1 MSNTSHSHC
10 SVWILDLV
18 QKQSGERLPL
28 PCYNAMTEEID
39 DAPER
44 VQVDCS
50 AMGNLK
56 TPELTNSTSNERI
69 PDVCI
74 GSEGSDCITPFK
86 RKRNMVDG
94 GADSSAVIA
103 REGICTLVDAV
114 SSLPSGSTGNV
125 PVETCSVCF
134 KRQRYYCI
142 QPFCFPFYMW

>member
-1 MSNTSHSHC
+1 MSNTAHSHC

-28 PCYNAMTEEID
+28 PCYNAMTEEIH

-44 VQVDCS
+44 VQVECS

-56 TPELTNSTSNERI
+56 MPEPTNSTSNERI

-74 GSEGSDCITPFK
+74 GSEGSDRITPSK
-86 RKRNMVDG
+86 RKRNMVNG
-94 GADSSAVIA
+94 ESDSSAVNA
-103 REGICTLVDAV
+103 SKDVCTLVDAV
-114 SSLPSGSTGNV
+114 SSLPSESTGNV

-134 KRQRYYCI
+134 KRQRYYYI
-142 QPFCFPFYMW
+142 QPFCFPFYRW